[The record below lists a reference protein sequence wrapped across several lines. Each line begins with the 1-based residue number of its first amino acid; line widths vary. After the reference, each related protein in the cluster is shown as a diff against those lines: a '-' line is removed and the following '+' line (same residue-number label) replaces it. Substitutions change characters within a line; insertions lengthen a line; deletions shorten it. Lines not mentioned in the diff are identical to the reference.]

1 MNLSRLRLFVISFMT
16 ALMVP
21 SVVLVMQAYDQLKW
35 EAIHQHQQ
43 LARELVLRMDA
54 GFQSIVKREERRAFS
69 DYSFLNVEGSGG
81 NTFLQRSPLS
91 IYPPRSDIPGLV
103 GYFQINP
110 DGQLRS
116 PAVPDSQDKTPG
128 IDAAELGLRL
138 AQESYLRAI
147 LSANRLNVHDAPVAE
162 ETAEEAEFETAT
174 ATITEFD
181 QALASAAL
189 VAKEAP
195 EIENYQYMF
204 DDLKS
209 VLKDDEQYPDQLS
222 RKQLSDL
229 KLENSYQISSTT
241 QKSSIVGSREKKS
254 KRKELTSLAE
264 SLESNQRGQPSPR
277 VGLSASDIE
286 SLSSNINRIRIR
298 TFESEIGLMQ
308 FRQLENGYFAL
319 FRDAWRNQQRFVQG
333 FLLSPDA
340 VIDRLLLPVFQESAL
355 SPVARLDIIV
365 GDGLIKTVQP
375 DRSNRYVST
384 ASTTNELLYQTRLLA
399 PFDGIEIIFSL
410 EELPLVIGGNIILWS
425 ALLLT
430 LVIFGGSY
438 LLYRLGVRQI
448 DLTHQQ
454 QNFISAVSHELKT
467 PLTSIRMYGE
477 ILREGWAD
485 EERKKSYYDFI
496 FNESE
501 RLSRLINNI
510 LQLARLS
517 RNEQKGNFELSACVE
532 IGQSLHTLLESQV
545 RTADFQLEFEDSS
558 LRPEDQISIDRDWL
572 SQVVINL
579 ADNAI
584 KFSARA
590 EIRKIKVSLVNES
603 GRLSI
608 RVRDFGP
615 GIPKDQMTKIFKLF
629 YRSEH
634 ELTRETMG
642 TGIGLSLVR
651 QLVDGMNGKI
661 DVVNMNPGACFEVS
675 FPLYRGQ

>member
-1 MNLSRLRLFVISFMT
+1 MI

-21 SVVLVMQAYDQLKW
+21 SVVLVIQAYDQLKW

-54 GFQSIVKREERRAFS
+54 GFQSIVEREERRAFS

-81 NTFLQRSPLS
+81 NAFLQRSPLS
-91 IYPPRSDIPGLV
+91 VYPPRSDIPGLV

-116 PAVPDSQDKTPG
+116 PAVPDSQDKTLG
-128 IDAAELGLRL
+128 INTAELDLRL
-138 AQESYLRAI
+138 AQESELRAI

-162 ETAEEAEFETAT
+162 ETVEEIELEIEIEIANSTT
-174 ATITEFD
+174 DITEFD
-181 QALASAAL
+181 MASAAAEPI
-189 VAKEAP
+189 AKKQAKSG
-195 EIENYQYMF
+195 NYQYMF
-204 DDLKS
+204 DDLNS
-209 VLKDDEQYPDQLS
+209 VLTEDEQYPDQLS

-229 KLENSYQISSTT
+229 KLENSYQISSTV
-241 QKSSIVGSREKKS
+241 QKSKNVTSREKKS
-254 KRKELTSLAE
+254 NRKELTSLAE
-264 SLESNQRGQPSPR
+264 SLGNSQRTPSNPSLK
-277 VGLSASDIE
+277 LSTKDVE
-286 SLSSNINRIRIR
+286 SLSSDINRIRIR

-319 FRDAWRNQQRFVQG
+319 FRDAWRDQQRYVQG
-333 FLLSPDA
+333 LLLSPDA

-365 GDGLIKTVQP
+365 GGGLIKTVQP
-375 DRSNRYVST
+375 DRSGRYVST

-410 EELPLVIGGNIILWS
+410 EELPLLIGGNIILWS

-448 DLTHQQ
+448 ELTHQQ

-517 RNEQKGNFELSACVE
+517 RNEQKGNLELNACVE
-532 IGQSLHTLLESQV
+532 IGQRLRTLLESQAQ
-545 RTADFQLEFEDSS
+545 TANFQLEFEDCNLKSD
-558 LRPEDQISIDRDWL
+558 DQVSIDRDWL

-584 KFSARA
+584 KFSASS
-590 EIRKIKVSLVNES
+590 EIKKIEVNLVSES

-615 GIPKDQMTKIFKLF
+615 GIPKDQMTKIFRLF

-661 DVVNMNPGACFEVS
+661 DVVNMNPGVCFEVS
-675 FPLYRGQ
+675 FPLQHK